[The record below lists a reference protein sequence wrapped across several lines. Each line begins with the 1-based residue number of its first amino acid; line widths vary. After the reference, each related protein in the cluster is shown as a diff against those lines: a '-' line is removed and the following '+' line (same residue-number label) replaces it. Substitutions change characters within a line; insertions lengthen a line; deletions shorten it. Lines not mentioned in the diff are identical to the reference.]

1 MSEWKAFWN
10 EEDGF
15 GTVELVILIAVLVA
29 IAIIFGTAVKNFV
42 SENVSNIFDQADNGV
57 NDLLSTGK

>member
-1 MSEWKAFWN
+1 MDDLKAFWN

-29 IAIIFGTAVKNFV
+29 VAVFFGGAIRDFVTKQTEAIFGEANKGVDNF
-42 SENVSNIFDQADNGV
+42 
-57 NDLLSTGK
+57 LSK

>member
-1 MSEWKAFWN
+1 MNEWKAFWN

-29 IAIIFGTAVKNFV
+29 IAIIFGTAAKDFVTTNVKNIFGKAN
-42 SENVSNIFDQADNGV
+42 SNVSDFIG
-57 NDLLSTGK
+57 

>member
-1 MSEWKAFWN
+1 MNDLKEFWN

-29 IAIIFGTAVKNFV
+29 VAVFFSGAIRDFVTKQTDAIFGNAN
-42 SENVSNIFDQADNGV
+42 ENIVTSIPQ
-57 NDLLSTGK
+57 

>member
-1 MSEWKAFWN
+1 MNEWKAFWS

-29 IAIIFGTAVKNFV
+29 IAILFGTAIKEFV
-42 SENVSNIFDQADNGV
+42 TENVSKIFNTANKGV
-57 NDLLSTGK
+57 SDLMG

>member
-1 MSEWKAFWN
+1 MNELKKFWN

-29 IAIIFGTAVKNFV
+29 VAVFFSGAIRDFVTKQTEAIFGNA
-42 SENVSNIFDQADNGV
+42 
-57 NDLLSTGK
+57 NDGIVTSISQ